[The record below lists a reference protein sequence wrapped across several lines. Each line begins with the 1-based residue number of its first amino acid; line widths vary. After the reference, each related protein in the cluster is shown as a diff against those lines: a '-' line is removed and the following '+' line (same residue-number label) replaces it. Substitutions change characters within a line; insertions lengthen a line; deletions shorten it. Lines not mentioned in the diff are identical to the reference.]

1 MHEWWHFQEDIISC
15 YHTKVL
21 SALEERGMP
30 APPSLNNTPCSTR
43 FSISILPPK
52 KWPCLNL
59 PYLTE
64 VSRITAFS
72 SLPACQNTILICAV
86 GVLFPASADCLWD
99 GTSAPVTSSK
109 RPTAAR
115 YCTDYYNRLA
125 LKWLWNL
132 TASGWNR
139 YYNPTWRCSL
149 TKRNTVLPDVE
160 GQSPTVSPLF
170 SFHLCKSQSDS
181 TPLCKMISWDKN
193 EPAPS
198 ASKSACLITFKAH
211 IMSVILGLEDISIE
225 HKLSGLWWFL
235 NC

>member
-43 FSISILPPK
+43 FSISILPRK

-64 VSRITAFS
+64 VSRITACS
-72 SLPACQNTILICAV
+72 SLPACQNTILVRAV
-86 GVLFPASADCLWD
+86 GVLFPALADCLWD

-109 RPTAAR
+109 RWTAAK

-170 SFHLCKSQSDS
+170 SFTCASPSQIQHFSVRWLAGTRTS
-181 TPLCKMISWDKN
+181 HHAVLLSQPALLPSRHIS
-193 EPAPS
+193 
-198 ASKSACLITFKAH
+198 CLL
-211 IMSVILGLEDISIE
+211 SLGWKTSP
-225 HKLSGLWWFL
+225 
-235 NC
+235 